1 MNLRHYVLRRL
12 WQTLLTALVI
22 VTLNFFLF
30 RVLPG
35 DPVRILFKDPRIS
48 AEAIAA
54 MQADFGLDRPLLAQY
69 GYYLLNLA
77 QGDMGISFV
86 YRRPVT
92 EIIIPRLFNTLLLV
106 GTATVLAILL
116 GVLLGVLTAWRR
128 RTWVDFGGLI
138 TGMTLYATPT
148 FWLGLLLILL
158 TVNTGVF
165 PVAGMSRPVALY
177 ASRAAYWLDVARHM
191 VLPVTT
197 LTLVLFGQYLLVM
210 RNTLVGVLTED
221 YVASARAKGFTE
233 RRVLWS
239 HAVPNASL
247 PMVTLIALH
256 LGGVVAG
263 SIQTETV
270 FAWPG
275 IGRLIYDSLS
285 QRDYP
290 VLQGAFL
297 IFTFS
302 VLLGN
307 FAADVLYRFLD
318 PRVKG

>member
-1 MNLRHYVLRRL
+1 MNKRHYVLRRL
-12 WQTLLTALVI
+12 WQTLLTVFVI

-35 DPVRILFKDPRIS
+35 DPVRVLFKDPRIGP
-48 AEAIAA
+48 EAIAA
-54 MQADFGLDRPLLAQY
+54 LRADFGLDKPMLVQY
-69 GYYLLNLA
+69 GYYLINLA
-77 QGDMGISFV
+77 RGDMGVSFV
-86 YRRPVT
+86 YQRPVT
-92 EIIIPRLFNTLLLV
+92 EIILPRLANTMLLV
-106 GTATVLAILL
+106 GTATVMAILL
-116 GVLLGVLTAWRR
+116 GGLLGVLAAWRR
-128 RTWVDFGGLI
+128 RTWVDLGALI

-158 TVNTGVF
+158 TVNTGIF
-165 PVAGMSRPVALY
+165 PVGGMSKPVELY
-177 ASRAAYWLDVARHM
+177 ASRAAYWLDVMRHM
-191 VLPVTT
+191 VLPATT
-197 LTLVLFGQYLLVM
+197 LTFVLFGQYLLVM
-210 RNTLVGVLTED
+210 RNSMVGVLTED
-221 YVASARAKGFTE
+221 YVASARAKGFRE

-239 HAVPNASL
+239 HAVPNAAL

-275 IGRLIYDSLS
+275 IGRLIYDSLG

-297 IFTFS
+297 VFTFS

-307 FAADVLYRFLD
+307 FAADVLYRVLD